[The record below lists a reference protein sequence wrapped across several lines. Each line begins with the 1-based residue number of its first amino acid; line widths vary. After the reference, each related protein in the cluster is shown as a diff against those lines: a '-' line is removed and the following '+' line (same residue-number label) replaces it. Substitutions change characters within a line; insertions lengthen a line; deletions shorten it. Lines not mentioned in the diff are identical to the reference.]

1 MSSKAGMTIASIISP
16 YDSFGTIANIRGQL
30 FNVGLEEDEF
40 LPEIDNPFDTP
51 PIPDLIQGVL
61 GQLPPVV
68 SGATPSVV
76 NANAKLGSIP
86 TIVGQT
92 TAEEINEVFPN
103 G

>member
-1 MSSKAGMTIASIISP
+1 M
-16 YDSFGTIANIRGQL
+16 
-30 FNVGLEEDEF
+30 GLEEDEF

-51 PIPDLIQGVL
+51 PIPDVIQEVL

-76 NANAKLGSIP
+76 NANARYGSIP
-86 TIVGQT
+86 TTVGRT
-92 TAEEINEVFPN
+92 TAEEVNEVFSNN